1 MNKYELNDSDENLKL
16 TIENDALGRNSKL
29 IILGKLLNNLNNNSI
44 ISIDGKWGSGKT
56 FFIKQFDYLIRKF
69 NLFDDRI
76 LSEKNKEIFSRLK
89 NNNLV
94 VYYNAWE
101 NDSHDNA
108 LESLIYNI
116 LNEYPKQKKQLI
128 DFNEFKKLIK
138 PFCRDVV
145 HSLSNGMFDLNNIEK
160 MNSFEDLAKNIFTI
174 EEKKK
179 AFNKLIDEILIDK
192 QRLILVIDELDRC
205 KPTFA
210 VEMLETIKHFYSNS
224 KMTIIITTN
233 NLELSNTIRKV
244 YGQDFDGYGYLNK
257 FYDCVINLEVK
268 NIKDYLQK
276 QLNFCTKTYIYH
288 DFSNLVMEY
297 YNFSLRDCNRYMTFY
312 DMLKNYIEEECNF
325 NKEFHYIFSC
335 IILPLIVSAKI
346 KNLENYNQMVSNKG
360 EKIIE
365 DFINIKIIDTK
376 YERWLKEIL
385 KYEKDNKEWINE
397 ILQVYYS
404 IFDTNNNDSTFFDVV
419 SLLGSKLMIEEK
431 E

>member
-56 FFIKQFDYLIRKF
+56 FFIKQFNYLIRKF

-116 LNEYPKQKKQLI
+116 LNEYPKQKNQLI
-128 DFNEFKKLIK
+128 DFKEFKKLIK

-145 HSLSNGMFDLNNIEK
+145 HSLSNGVFDLNNIEK

-179 AFNKLIDEILIDK
+179 AFNKLIDEMLIDK

-325 NKEFHYIFSC
+325 NEKFHYIFSC

-360 EKIIE
+360 GKIIE

-376 YERWLKEIL
+376 YEGWLKEIL

-404 IFDTNNNDSTFFDVV
+404 ISDINNNDSTFFDAV
-419 SLLGSKLMIEEK
+419 SLLGSKLIIEEK